1 MKQAIQQLI
10 EQHKLHKAE
19 AEIELASEVEKGF
32 YSQIGTKHSLKKEI
46 EMRTLFISELQE
58 LLSF

>member
-19 AEIELASEVEKGF
+19 AVEELNSPKD
-32 YSQIGTKHSLKKEI
+32 YSGAEFTSNL
-46 EMRTLFISELQE
+46 
-58 LLSF
+58 